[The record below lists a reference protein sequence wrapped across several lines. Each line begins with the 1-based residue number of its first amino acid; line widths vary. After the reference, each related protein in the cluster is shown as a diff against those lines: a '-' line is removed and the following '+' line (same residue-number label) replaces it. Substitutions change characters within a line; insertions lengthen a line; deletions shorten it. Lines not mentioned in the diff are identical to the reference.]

1 MPRTKLLVSAL
12 ALALAGVSTA
22 QAQTFSTV
30 VSFGDSLT
38 DAGNVALVDGNP
50 FTPPGSSFTTN
61 PDSVYAELVAQS
73 FGFTGAN
80 SLSGG
85 TNYAFGGAC
94 VRANGLT
101 FTCGLSPG
109 SFSLTNQLSGYLTAN
124 GGAADPNA
132 LYTMWGGAN
141 DIFTYAAQAQALVI
155 TSAQAQAFTG
165 LSAQTMVGLIG
176 TLQTAGANTI
186 VVFNLPDLGSTPF
199 AIASGAAAQ
208 SSFTGL
214 TFVYNQTLNG
224 GLALLGDGIVPIN
237 VNGLVAEVI
246 ANPGLY
252 GFTNVTNTACGTF
265 SGSLACGPAGDPNYF
280 FHYAPGTEDT
290 FLFAD
295 GVHPSGA
302 AHQML
307 ANVVVAT
314 LEAPGQVSMAGEI
327 PLQVYDNHSNVINDQ
342 IVDMTGAREVG
353 SSVVYGQLRY
363 GQHDFNHSANTS
375 EFDSNLITGTFGA
388 DVRWTDHV
396 TVGATISFG
405 GNNGDSYGASID
417 TRSVLA
423 SAYGVLHFGGF
434 YTDAILSGGSSSYDI
449 DRRIV
454 LGPATRV
461 ETGNTNG
468 SHLAAELGLGF
479 NFGSDTFKHG
489 PFASVTWQQIQVDGY
504 AEDSLD
510 STSMWFSDFERES
523 TVGRLGYQLRAS
535 AGRFQPFF
543 RVAWAKESEDDA
555 SRVQAGSNSMNGHFT
570 LNGFE
575 PAQDWIE
582 GDVGF
587 RFAVNDTTDL
597 SLAYRGRF
605 SDDTQDQQSLSFGVR
620 WEFGGGATPAPEP
633 EPVSEA
639 PATTCADLDDD
650 SDGVNNCDDK
660 CPASTAGEGVGPDG
674 CPVPA
679 AEPEPVMEPKP
690 FRN

>member
-12 ALALAGVSTA
+12 ALALSGATVA

-94 VRANGLT
+94 VRANSLS

-109 SFSLTNQLSGYLTAN
+109 SFSLTTQLTNYLTAN
-124 GGAADPNA
+124 GGQADPNA

-141 DIFTYAAQAQALVI
+141 DIFTYAALAGGGFI

-186 VVFNLPDLGSTPF
+186 VVFNLPDLGNTPF
-199 AIASGAAAQ
+199 GIANGAAAQ
-208 SSFTGL
+208 ASFNGL
-214 TFVYNQTLNG
+214 TFVYNQTFNA
-224 GLALLGDGIVPIN
+224 GLATLNDGIVPIN
-237 VNGLVAEVI
+237 VNGLVAEII
-246 ANPGLY
+246 ASPGAY
-252 GFTNVTNTACGTF
+252 GFTNVVGTACGTL
-265 SGSLACGPAGDPNYF
+265 SGSLACGPTGDASYF

-295 GVHPSGA
+295 GVHPTGA

-327 PLQVYDNHSNVINDQ
+327 PLQIYDNHSNVINEQ
-342 IVDMTGAREVG
+342 IFRMNGEREEG
-353 SSVVYGQLRY
+353 SSAVYAQLRY
-363 GQHDFNHSANTS
+363 GRQDFNQSAYTS
-375 EFDSNLITGTFGA
+375 EFDSNLISGTFGA
-388 DVRWTDHV
+388 DVRWTEHV
-396 TVGATISFG
+396 SVGASFTVG
-405 GNNGDSYGASID
+405 GNNGDSFGHSID
-417 TRSVLA
+417 TRGVLA

-434 YTDAILSGGSSSYDI
+434 YLDAILSGGSSSFDI

-454 LGPATRV
+454 LGPTTRV
-461 ETGNTNG
+461 ETGNTNA
-468 SHLAAELGLGF
+468 SHLAAELGAGF

-489 PFASVTWQQIQVDGY
+489 PFASITWQQVDVDGY
-504 AEDSLD
+504 VEDSLD

-523 TVGRLGYQLRAS
+523 TVGRLGYQLRAD

-543 RVAWAKESEDDA
+543 RVAWAKENEDDA
-555 SRVQAGSNSMNGHFT
+555 TLVQAGSNSMNGHFT
-570 LNGFE
+570 LNGFD
-575 PAQDWIE
+575 PAQDWVE
-582 GDVGF
+582 GDLGF
-587 RFAVNDTTDL
+587 DFEVNDTTRL
-597 SLAYRGRF
+597 TLAYHGRF
-605 SDDTQDQQSLSFGVR
+605 SDDTQDQQALSFGAR
-620 WEFGGGATPAPEP
+620 WEFGGAAPAPEP
-633 EPVSEA
+633 EPVAERV
-639 PATTCADLDDD
+639 TTCADLDDD

-660 CPASTAGEGVGPDG
+660 CPGSTAGEGVGPDG

-679 AEPEPVMEPKP
+679 AEPEPEMAPKP